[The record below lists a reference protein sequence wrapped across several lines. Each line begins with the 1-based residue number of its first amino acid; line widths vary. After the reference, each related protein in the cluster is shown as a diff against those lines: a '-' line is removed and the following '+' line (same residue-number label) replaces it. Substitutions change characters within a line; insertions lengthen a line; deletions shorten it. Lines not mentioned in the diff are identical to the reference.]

1 MEPDL
6 QITVKGIPEKIAY
19 DIGNSLADV
28 INAFADG
35 EHALDFRRM
44 HRIIVTNDFAAE
56 LAELSKVTASRNPI
70 THTNEEYAI
79 AVAKVLLLPRGSEIE
94 ILPVVSANIAAGLVS
109 EDPSH
114 YESEA
119 FRSTLHLIHHELCHV
134 HDDNKKIDAFP
145 EVILKQRYEGKDK
158 YIRSLAEICWSE
170 YIANRL
176 SSSTVPV
183 SFATAMAINLTDA
196 IPRTKPLV
204 NQEIRAY
211 RQHADLNRLLDY
223 FEHHGDFLPKAAA
236 YACGYLDGLGISLR
250 ELSAEAEEMLSGSYF
265 EQTWDAMRIALT
277 EMYSSYPELWE
288 NMTVYDPLAT
298 ALEAYYGEMGLF
310 LSNLPDGDI
319 YVDVPF
325 RAETI

>member
-6 QITVKGIPEKIAY
+6 QITVKGIPEKLAH
-19 DIGNSLADV
+19 DIGNSLIDV
-28 INAFADG
+28 INAFANDG
-35 EHALDFRRM
+35 HVLDFRRM

-70 THTNEEYAI
+70 THTTEEYAI

-94 ILPVVSANIAAGLVS
+94 ILPVVSANVAAGLVS
-109 EDPSH
+109 EDPS
-114 YESEA
+114 YYQSET

-145 EVILKQRYEGKDK
+145 EVILKQSYEGKDK
-158 YIRSLAEICWSE
+158 YVRSLAEIFWSE

-176 SSSTVPV
+176 SSSTASI
-183 SFATAMAINLTDA
+183 SFATAMTVNLTDA
-196 IPRTKPLV
+196 IPRTKLLV

-211 RQHADLNRLLDY
+211 RRHADLNRLLDY

-250 ELSAEAEEMLSGSYF
+250 ELSAEAEEMLNGSYF
-265 EQTWDAMRIALT
+265 EQTWGAMRIALT
-277 EMYSSYPELWE
+277 EMYSSYPELWTS
-288 NMTVYDPLAT
+288 MSVYDPLA
-298 ALEAYYGEMGLF
+298 AAIEAYYGEMGLF
-310 LSNLPDGDI
+310 LSSLPDGGV
-319 YVDVPF
+319 YVGVPF
-325 RAETI
+325 RPETI